1 MTFLLLIS
9 TGVNGETWLY
19 FRNIKEI
26 FFEKEKG
33 EGQGT

>member
-1 MTFLLLIS
+1 MMCLLLIS
-9 TGVNGETWLY
+9 TSVDGETWLY

-33 EGQGT
+33 EKQYT